1 MALRFE
7 TLRASLMETIVSL
20 FSGRWWCQLA
30 ESLFD
35 GFHRNEELLRQPGD
49 SNEFVMEVKLA
60 RPIVV
65 CLGDDT
71 HGGHLQGIF
80 PAPVEGVHQEQTA
93 LLLTSMLLAH
103 CQSAQQSRRKQR
115 VPGQTLCDVLGK
127 FFQPHRIGG
136 KCVISE
142 NRAAGAGHYKRG
154 RNLTSGVMARLLL

>member
-30 ESLFD
+30 DSLFD
-35 GFHRNEELLRQPGD
+35 RFHRNEELLRQPGD

-80 PAPVEGVHQEQTA
+80 Q
-93 LLLTSMLLAH
+93 L
-103 CQSAQQSRRKQR
+103 RW
-115 VPGQTLCDVLGK
+115 
-127 FFQPHRIGG
+127 
-136 KCVISE
+136 
-142 NRAAGAGHYKRG
+142 RASIKSKRP
-154 RNLTSGVMARLLL
+154 SF